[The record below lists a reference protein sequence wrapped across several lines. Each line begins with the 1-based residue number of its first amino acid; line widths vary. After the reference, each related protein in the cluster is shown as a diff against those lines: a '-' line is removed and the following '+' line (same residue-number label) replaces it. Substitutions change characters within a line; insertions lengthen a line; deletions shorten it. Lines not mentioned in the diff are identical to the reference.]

1 MKQFVIALLLS
12 LLTPIVSVSQNTYP
26 SITTDSLVVI
36 TPDQLKTANL
46 IFNEHEMLIEKV
58 GLLNSQVNTLT
69 EINKLYS
76 TQDSIRSREL
86 DLYKGAY
93 QDGLDRYTKLNKKY
107 KVSKVI
113 SLSSLLILLGA
124 LLWR

>member
-1 MKQFVIALLLS
+1 
-12 LLTPIVSVSQNTYP
+12 
-26 SITTDSLVVI
+26 
-36 TPDQLKTANL
+36 
-46 IFNEHEMLIEKV
+46 MLIEKV